1 MKEQLKQRKMYVH
14 PMKLEDLLAQTRR
27 LAELRERERVHNEE
41 EKKKLNLA
49 GMQTKIKHLEAE
61 IFEERISH
69 K

>member
-1 MKEQLKQRKMYVH
+1 MYVH